1 MENKIPR
8 LNRGII
14 VIEGRGVARSSGRL
28 DDANAGGPESGHEA
42 GFGLHPEHCVE
53 RSFWVLTADNSETDR
68 EHDLWVRS
76 LGVREVSRK
85 CLLVP
90 LIAPSSDEDAGH
102 LSGHEGIFEAVIS
115 HKFSA
120 SDIAEQRIVTGTGKR
135 QVEGKSV
142 RSWVL
147 FANYFCNFLWIIAVW
162 TIFYSDIWM
171 TFSWKMGYC
180 PVC

>member
-14 VIEGRGVARSSGRL
+14 VIEGGGVASSSGRL
-28 DDANAGGPESGHEA
+28 DDVETGGPESDQRSRCS
-42 GFGLHPEHCVE
+42 LNPEHSVE
-53 RSFWVLTADNSETDR
+53 RRLWVISLDNSEPDR
-68 EHDLWVRS
+68 EYVPGVRS
-76 LGVREVSRK
+76 QGIRGISRK
-85 CLLVP
+85 GFSIP

-115 HKFSA
+115 HKLST

-142 RSWVL
+142 RSWML
-147 FANYFCNFLWIIAVW
+147 FANHFRNFLRIIAVW
-162 TIFYSDIWM
+162 TIFYSDIRM
-171 TFSWKMGYC
+171 TFSWKMGNC
-180 PVC
+180 PVR